1 MADVCKRSRDLRS
14 IEDDHFECRKKGF
27 WGDSVQRC
35 CSHVHSVRVSQDRN
49 PCLTCTAT
57 EKKSV
62 SNCTKKGEVLK
73 STYHF
78 MVL

>member
-1 MADVCKRSRDLRS
+1 MIILNVT
-14 IEDDHFECRKKGF
+14 KKTFG
-27 WGDSVQRC
+27 GDSVQWC
-35 CSHVHSVRVSQDRN
+35 CSHVHSVKVSQVLDRN
-49 PCLTCTAT
+49 PFLKCTAT

-62 SNCTKKGEVLK
+62 SNCTKKGEVVK